1 MRVVV
6 VEEVEE
12 AGAEV
17 AGDAEVVDEGVTA
30 HHATRMEKTRMERSL
45 MATRQRLMAAVACR
59 WVAHWSSRFC
69 F

>member
-6 VEEVEE
+6 VVEVEE

-30 HHATRMEKTRMERSL
+30 YHATRMERIRMERRL
-45 MATRQRLMAAVACR
+45 MATRPGLMAAVACR
-59 WVAHWSSRFC
+59 
-69 F
+69 